1 MVLFF
6 TSYSKNGQWCI
17 HWHHCFLSVFQSI
30 TIGPRNSKIIELK
43 IKAPRYLSNKQLLD
57 PGHADHT
64 ITTCC
69 TFNLPSCLRL
79 GFVIWASISIVFN
92 LLRYKQRVE
101 HIHRNNISS
110 RISPD
115 MRATQSILVLVSTFV
130 SFYALSSTFSFYLAL
145 SENPSWWLLNPSA
158 LITPCFPTIS
168 PFVLWSHDL
177 IVSRVFSACC
187 KRNTQLPKTI
197 Q

>member
-57 PGHADHT
+57 PGH
-64 ITTCC
+64 
-69 TFNLPSCLRL
+69 L

-187 KRNTQLPKTI
+187 KKEYTTP
-197 Q
+197 